1 MCEGSGWVFAGLSLS
16 ERLPLKIDAMRRMAV
31 VEESNEKKEGARAE
45 RKSVVHGLNGAAAH
59 WAELKSA

>member
-1 MCEGSGWVFAGLSLS
+1 MSLS
-16 ERLPLKIDAMRRMAV
+16 ERLLLKMDAMRRMAV